1 MGGYYK
7 GRYKYFWIER
17 VLYRRVVIIRI
28 HNIML
33 SIYENVHKCNIRRLP
48 IFLGNGYNNF
58 YDTKTHNIRMYIIL
72 RPEKNMSSI

>member
-1 MGGYYK
+1 
-7 GRYKYFWIER
+7 
-17 VLYRRVVIIRI
+17 
-28 HNIML
+28 ML